1 MWFYLYCWSVNL
13 VSLNGS
19 DFITVETTKKMKPL
33 IDKIQFRILR
43 EADKKYIYI
52 CVVYSYFFFL
62 KKSEYISGIRPCFDQ
77 LPFLLIQLS
86 ENDNCLA
93 CKIWGSV
100 IDKV

>member
-1 MWFYLYCWSVNL
+1 
-13 VSLNGS
+13 
-19 DFITVETTKKMKPL
+19 MKPL

-43 EADKKYIYI
+43 EADKKYIYLRRLFL
-52 CVVYSYFFFL
+52 FFFLFL